1 MNKNQR
7 KLLSNSVAK
16 PDKAIISNAHIN
28 GMKSSNGITIASI
41 SNSLNG
47 ETVNEE
53 LMMNKSGNRFL
64 VFPEP
69 ANHHAA
75 D

>member
-16 PDKAIISNAHIN
+16 PDKAIISNAHVN
-28 GMKSSNGITIASI
+28 GMKSSNSTTIASI

-53 LMMNKSGNRFL
+53 LMMNKSDNRFL

-69 ANHHAA
+69 ANQHA
-75 D
+75 DD